1 MKSVF
6 KKSKSTPKNIQS
18 DQGKE
23 FFNSTFRKLM
33 DKFDINHYHTYTHLK
48 ASICERFNRTL
59 KNRMWKMFSMQG
71 KYKWIHNIN
80 YLVNQYN
87 NSYHRTIKM
96 KPIDVCTKNE
106 EFILKSVYNIPKIFP
121 KHKFLVGDFVRIS
134 KYKGAFMKGYKPNW
148 STENTKKEKYSSA
161 CKMERFRFQ
170 PQLMDICK

>member
-1 MKSVF
+1 
-6 KKSKSTPKNIQS
+6 
-18 DQGKE
+18 
-23 FFNSTFRKLM
+23 
-33 DKFDINHYHTYTHLK
+33 
-48 ASICERFNRTL
+48 
-59 KNRMWKMFSMQG
+59 
-71 KYKWIHNIN
+71 
-80 YLVNQYN
+80 
-87 NSYHRTIKM
+87 M

-106 EFILKSVYNIPKIFP
+106 ELILKSVYNIPKIFP